1 MALSFQCP
9 EQGFEHQLAMP
20 DVPPPENPPTARM
33 LAVNS
38 RAQMP
43 QKLRKILARDKP
55 FEFRFVDPLHFMPT
69 VESRCVQNLWFRAI
83 GSVANDACLH
93 SCLLAYVSDYYLLS
107 TAARRHSADLGCEAP
122 LTISID
128 HAIWFHRA
136 ERIDDWLLYSIDSP
150 NASGGRGYT
159 RASIFARDGQLIA
172 STAQEG
178 LMRVGG
184 AGRAPLRRNG

>member
-107 TAARRHSADLGCEAP
+107 TAAPAQRGSGLRSAADDQHRPCHLVPPRRA
-122 LTISID
+122 
-128 HAIWFHRA
+128 
-136 ERIDDWLLYSIDSP
+136 Y
-150 NASGGRGYT
+150 
-159 RASIFARDGQLIA
+159 
-172 STAQEG
+172 
-178 LMRVGG
+178 
-184 AGRAPLRRNG
+184 